1 MPHPKTIWSIPLSD
15 EFSITDQPAENSPSN
30 RSFRFVEEQTKPS
43 RIHSVERN
51 VICSLTNFAEH
62 HQGEFKPSSLPSE
75 HDSLHPPTSEQIDL
89 EASCIKDAVK
99 DVRGPRR
106 ELTSESLPTIPNR
119 PASSR
124 TITCLD
130 SLE

>member
-1 MPHPKTIWSIPLSD
+1 MAHPKTIWSIPLSD

-62 HQGEFKPSSLPSE
+62 HQGVQTIAPAFRTRFVA
-75 HDSLHPPTSEQIDL
+75 HPTSEQIDL
-89 EASCIKDAVK
+89 EASSIKDAVE
-99 DVRGPRR
+99 DVRDPRGV
-106 ELTSESLPTIPNR
+106 N
-119 PASSR
+119 
-124 TITCLD
+124 
-130 SLE
+130 